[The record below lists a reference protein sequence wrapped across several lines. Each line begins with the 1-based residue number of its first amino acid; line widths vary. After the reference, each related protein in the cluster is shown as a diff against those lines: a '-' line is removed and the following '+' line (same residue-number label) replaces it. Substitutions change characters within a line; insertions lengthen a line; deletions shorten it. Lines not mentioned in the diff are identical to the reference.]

1 MKKLL
6 IILCALLTSLTPVY
20 AEDKPYPSG
29 NNLNVNGSVLGM
41 EFDAGTGN
49 YKWRP
54 LAVDANGQLKTTGSV
69 QVEEGGQTI
78 TVDLSTLHFDTTRI
92 EELLKEDGQV
102 KELLLAEYQLDENTP
117 ELFFHTGMEHSDN
130 VTQRVFID
138 VRAGNTEDEFL
149 VAFDKSGTHRPVKGR
164 IMLNVAPTQMLGIA
178 SKDTSK
184 PVKIYI
190 TEGWK

>member
-1 MKKLL
+1 MKKYLTLFFILL
-6 IILCALLTSLTPVY
+6 ASLCYADYPVG
-20 AEDKPYPSG
+20 ERE
-29 NNLNVNGSVLGM
+29 NINGSVLGWSDS
-41 EFDAGTGN
+41 E
-49 YKWRP
+49 KVWRP

-69 QVEEGGQTI
+69 QAEEGGQTI

-184 PVKIYI
+184 PVKIYV